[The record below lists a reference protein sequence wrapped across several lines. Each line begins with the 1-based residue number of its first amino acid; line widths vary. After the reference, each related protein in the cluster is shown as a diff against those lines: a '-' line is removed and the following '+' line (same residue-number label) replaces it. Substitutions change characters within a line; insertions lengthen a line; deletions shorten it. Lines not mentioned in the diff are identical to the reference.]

1 MYYIQWTHLQMAIT
15 LSKFILENILSSP
28 QCVQKSLATLWRYIY
43 HLVHKDKRLGKK
55 STQKQN
61 KTQQCGYS
69 KDCHGTDKWVF
80 CPIQISLITSVFII
94 EAPLFCSSFYN
105 FVPTTKEIKAP
116 KLNARQCN
124 SDLTTLKQRVGTE
137 ETV

>member
-1 MYYIQWTHLQMAIT
+1 MYCVQWTHLQMAIT

-28 QCVQKSLATLWRYIY
+28 LNCVQKSLSTLWRYIY
-43 HLVHKDKRLGKK
+43 HLVHKDKRLGKNTK
-55 STQKQN
+55 KQN

-80 CPIQISLITSVFII
+80 RPIQISLITSVFII

-116 KLNARQCN
+116 KFNARQYN
-124 SDLTTLKQRVGTE
+124 SGLTTLKQRVGTE
-137 ETV
+137 GTV